1 MSRIESLGRKAAPTP
16 GRPAALEPAIG
27 RATRALLDLQRADGH
42 WAFELEA
49 DATIPAEYILLQ
61 HYLGEIDAA
70 EEQRI
75 AAYLRATQGKHGGWP
90 LFHDGDVDL
99 SATVKAYFALKATGD
114 RIDAPHMV
122 RARQAVLA
130 RGGAARANVF

>member
-1 MSRIESLGRKAAPTP
+1 MAVSRADFLRRQAAPRAP
-16 GRPAALEPAIG
+16 GRSDALEPAIG
-27 RATRALLDLQRADGH
+27 RAARALLDLRRADGH

-75 AAYLRATQGKHGGWP
+75 AVYLRATQGKHGGWP
-90 LFHDGDVDL
+90 LFHDGDVDI
-99 SATVKAYFALKATGD
+99 SATVKAYFALKATGES
-114 RIDAPHMV
+114 IDAPHMV
-122 RARQAVLA
+122 RARQAILA
-130 RGGAARANVF
+130 RGGARS